1 MRLQKV
7 AKMLMSSEFLQF
19 LLSGITVGAIY
30 ALVGLGFSII
40 YNASHVINFAQ
51 GEFVMIGGM
60 GTVFIASMGMP
71 LPLAML
77 AAVGLAILVGISL
90 QKLAIQRAREA
101 SVVTII
107 IITIGASIFIRGLAG
122 IMWDRD
128 FHSLPAFSGEQP
140 IHVAGAV
147 IVPQSLWIL
156 GVTIAV
162 AAALFLFFNRTM
174 VGKAMLGTAHNPL
187 AARLVGINTTNIL
200 ILSFAL
206 AAALGAVGGILI
218 APMAPTHYQV
228 GIMLGLKGFS
238 AAIVGGL
245 GSGPGAMLGG
255 LLVGVAEA
263 LAAGYISSNYKDVVA
278 FVIILLVLFFMPAGL
293 FGKRGSE
300 RV

>member
-1 MRLQKV
+1 MG
-7 AKMLMSSEFLQF
+7 SEFLQF

-60 GTVFIASMGMP
+60 GTVFAAAAGVP
-71 LPLAML
+71 LPIAML
-77 AAVGLAILVGISL
+77 CAVSLAVLVGVGL
-90 QKLAIQRAREA
+90 QKLAIERARDA

-107 IITIGASIFIRGLAG
+107 IITIGASIFLRGIAG
-122 IMWDRD
+122 IFWDRD

-140 IHVAGAV
+140 IQVGGAV

-156 GVTIAV
+156 GITAAV
-162 AAALFLFFNRTM
+162 ALALFVFFNRTLM
-174 VGKAMLGTAHNPL
+174 GKAMLATAHNPL
-187 AARLVGINTTNIL
+187 AAKLVGIDVDKIL

-206 AAALGAVGGILI
+206 AASLGAVGGILI

-245 GSGPGAMLGG
+245 GSGPGAMVGG
-255 LLVGVAEA
+255 MLVGIAEA
-263 LAAGYISSNYKDVVA
+263 LAAGYLSSNYKDVVA
-278 FVIILLVLFFMPAGL
+278 FVIILLVLFFMPQGL
-293 FGKRGSE
+293 FGKRSSD

>member
-1 MRLQKV
+1 MG
-7 AKMLMSSEFLQF
+7 SEFLQF

-60 GTVFIASMGMP
+60 GTVFAAAAGVP
-71 LPLAML
+71 LPIAML
-77 AAVGLAILVGISL
+77 CAVSLAVLVGVGLQKMAIE
-90 QKLAIQRAREA
+90 RAREA

-107 IITIGASIFIRGLAG
+107 IITIGASIFLRGIAG
-122 IMWDRD
+122 IFWDRD
-128 FHSLPAFSGEQP
+128 FHSLPAFSGEQS
-140 IHVAGAV
+140 IQIGGAV

-156 GVTIAV
+156 GITAAV
-162 AAALFLFFNRTM
+162 ALALFVFFNRTLM
-174 VGKAMLGTAHNPL
+174 GKAMLATAFNPL
-187 AARLVGINTTNIL
+187 AAKLVGIDINKIL

-206 AAALGAVGGILI
+206 AASLGAVGGILI

-245 GSGPGAMLGG
+245 GSGPGAMVGG
-255 LLVGVAEA
+255 LLVGIAEA
-263 LAAGYISSNYKDVVA
+263 LAAGYLSSNYKDVVA
-278 FVIILLVLFFMPAGL
+278 FVIILLVLFFMPQGL
-293 FGKRGSE
+293 FGKRSSE